1 MIKTEIRVEVQP
13 TEDTEKVKHA
23 IQRVFGEIELTQKD
37 NVFMSE
43 LSDLESLSHLR
54 NIIAQDRVRDTFNKI
69 LTRWTR
75 DDTLSFGLNR
85 QAAYTGHVS
94 FYLTNEDPMGPIQ
107 VVVKGDIETVIKYL
121 TQKTKWAGH
130 Q

>member
-13 TEDTEKVKHA
+13 TEDTEKVKHS

-43 LSDLESLSHLR
+43 LSDLESLGHLR

-94 FYLTNEDPMGPIQ
+94 FYLTNEDPLGPIQ
-107 VVVKGDIETVIKYL
+107 VVIKGDIETVIKYL
-121 TQKTKWAGH
+121 TQKTKWAGL